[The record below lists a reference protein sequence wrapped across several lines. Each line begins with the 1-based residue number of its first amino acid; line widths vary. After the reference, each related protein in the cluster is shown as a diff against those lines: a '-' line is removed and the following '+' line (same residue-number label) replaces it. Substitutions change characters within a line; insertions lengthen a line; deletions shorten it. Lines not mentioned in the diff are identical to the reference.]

1 MKSLSLTSPHA
12 IVMVGIPGSG
22 KTFFAHKFAETFH
35 APYLDQS
42 HIEKSV
48 PDAKVAAQ
56 LTDHFL
62 NELLKT
68 NQSLILEVESSS
80 RQSRNLL
87 AKTLRSAGYT
97 PLFVWVQV
105 DTATAKQRSMKH
117 RKTTAEEYEQQLKR
131 FSAPHRSEEPLVIS
145 GKHTYASQA
154 KLVLKKLSAPRADIS
169 THTSAP
175 MRGRI
180 VVR

>member
-1 MKSLSLTSPHA
+1 
-12 IVMVGIPGSG
+12 MVGIPGSG
-22 KTFFAHKFAETFH
+22 KSFFAHKFAETFH

-42 HIEKSV
+42 TIEAV
-48 PDAKVAAQ
+48 VADPQKTAE

-62 NELLKT
+62 RELVKT
-68 NQSLILEVESSS
+68 NQSIILEVECDT
-80 RQSRNLL
+80 RQARTQL
-87 AKTLRSAGYT
+87 AKNLRSAGYT

-105 DTATAKQRSMKH
+105 DAATARLRSQKARKMTKEQFDQR
-117 RKTTAEEYEQQLKR
+117 LKR
-131 FSAPHRSEEPLVIS
+131 FSSPHPTENPLVIS

-154 KLVLKKLSAPRADIS
+154 TLVLKKLSAPRADIS

-175 MRGRI
+175 VRGRI